1 MPVLNI
7 PLKVG
12 VAFVP
17 EQLTKSRW
25 ARNSGALTEINKAK
39 LLENVASHFRG
50 LEFVSDI
57 EVIPSAYLTAGGSF
71 SNLEQIK
78 TMYGTD
84 VIALV
89 SYDQS
94 QFTDEDFLSLTYWTI
109 IGAYII
115 SGEKNDTSTMLDTV
129 VYDIASKKM
138 LFRAPGTSNVK
149 GRSTPVN
156 LSEEL
161 RIDSMKSFEEAAEE
175 MVKNLDIQ
183 LASFKEKIKHNPEQA
198 KVVYSKGY
206 SGGGASI
213 GVLELIL
220 MLLVGAVAKKFN
232 NTISHSRTAVTRLW

>member
-1 MPVLNI
+1 
-7 PLKVG
+7 
-12 VAFVP
+12 
-17 EQLTKSRW
+17 
-25 ARNSGALTEINKAK
+25 
-39 LLENVASHFRG
+39 
-50 LEFVSDI
+50 
-57 EVIPSAYLTAGGSF
+57 
-71 SNLEQIK
+71 
-78 TMYGTD
+78 
-84 VIALV
+84 
-89 SYDQS
+89 
-94 QFTDEDFLSLTYWTI
+94 
-109 IGAYII
+109 
-115 SGEKNDTSTMLDTV
+115 MLDTV